1 MTNNESEQRV
11 LSEKSLVFNVE
22 VLRKN
27 FSKHVVTQEDL
38 ATMTGV
44 PRLQLGR
51 YERMTEVPRVLKDLV
66 AVAYALG
73 LPTVEALIAPGARE
87 AILEEVDQFR
97 DLRGLP
103 PLRPPHSPA
112 IGFRPEA

>member
-1 MTNNESEQRV
+1 MTNNESELDLNGAKPLAFNLELLRQNYGRHV
-11 LSEKSLVFNVE
+11 L
-22 VLRKN
+22 
-27 FSKHVVTQEDL
+27 TQEDL

-44 PRLQLGR
+44 PRLRLSR
-51 YERMTEVPRVLKDLV
+51 YERLSDVPSVLKDLV
-66 AVAYALG
+66 AVSYALG
-73 LPTVEALIAPGARE
+73 IPNVEALIAPEARE

-112 IGFRPEA
+112 IGFHPEV

>member
-1 MTNNESEQRV
+1 MTNNESELQSTNAKQ
-11 LSEKSLVFNVE
+11 LCFTLE

-27 FSKHVVTQEDL
+27 HGRHVVTQEDL

-44 PRLQLGR
+44 PRLRLSR
-51 YERMTEVPRVLKDLV
+51 YERMSEVPRVLKDLV

-73 LPTVEALIAPGARE
+73 IPSIDTLIAPTVRE

-112 IGFRPEA
+112 IGFRPE